1 MAPAIFMPL
10 SGEAREAVSNM
21 DIDALTAKT
30 GIKNLLVELDKTYL
44 NNESS
49 IAYEAYET
57 FEKIMRPDMRIS
69 DNVIKFQ

>member
-10 SGEAREAVSNM
+10 SGETREAVSNM
-21 DIDALTAKT
+21 DTDALTVKI
-30 GIKNLLVELDKTYL
+30 GIKNLLVELDKVYL

-49 IAYEAYET
+49 QAYEAYET
-57 FEKIMRPDMRIS
+57 FEKIMRPDMSIS